1 MNNSLN
7 PGLSEISVYLP
18 RHTVGND
25 EIIKRFGF
33 KKDFLVNKIGIE
45 KRHVAGPDEAVS
57 DMAVKAG
64 QKLIKKLSLDTG
76 SIELIVLCTQNP
88 DYNIPG
94 SVNCVQNRLDLPKNI
109 AAFEIND
116 GCSGFIY
123 SLSMVKSI
131 MITEN
136 LNRAILITSEAYSK
150 VIDPD
155 DRHTVP
161 IFGDAA
167 TASFVEM
174 GGFGKIGRF
183 VYGSDGSGFEDLIV
197 RGGGSRYPNEN
208 RTGTHALYMNGRAI
222 FNFMMTMVP
231 NSIEKCLT
239 SNGFTI
245 DDINYFLFHQASR
258 YMLENLGSRLGIPK
272 EKIPLSLK
280 YTGNTVSSS
289 IPITMDYLGGP
300 AALKGKTVLL
310 SGFGTGLS
318 WATTVLTF

>member
-94 SVNCVQNRLDLPKNI
+94 TVNCVQNRLDLPKNI

-123 SLSMVKSI
+123 ALSMVKSI

-174 GGFGKIGRF
+174 VGFGKIGRF

-258 YMLENLGSRLGIPK
+258 YMLENLGSRLGIPN

-280 YTGNTVSSS
+280 NTGNTVSSS

-300 AALKGKTVLL
+300 AALQGKTVLL

>member
-174 GGFGKIGRF
+174 AGFGKIGRF

-231 NSIEKCLT
+231 NSIEECLT

-245 DDINYFLFHQASR
+245 DDVNYFIFHQASR

>member
-258 YMLENLGSRLGIPK
+258 YMLENLGSRLGIPN

-280 YTGNTVSSS
+280 NTGNTVSSS

-300 AALKGKTVLL
+300 AALQGKTVLL

>member
-280 YTGNTVSSS
+280 NTGNTVSSS